1 MKKQQEKD
9 ESGMPPGLH
18 GTVAGRKDDTVTARI
33 LAVEFREND
42 RILEV
47 GCENPDLT
55 VALARRAGYV
65 TGAAVSDDA
74 LVVAQKAGL
83 QSGLHNIS
91 FQRIEGDRL
100 PYGDNMFDAVVT
112 QGVLHQV
119 ADAAKTIQ
127 EMVRVVKSPGRLVV
141 ADLVGAEDEAR
152 REAHAK
158 ILAAR
163 SGKAVQILAPSAL
176 LALCGAE
183 PLEIAA
189 HSQCDERLTFDQWMP
204 AVDFVES
211 ARDKVLRMLVA
222 AGKKKTT
229 DLKIDV
235 SGKSPVLQRRWMMV
249 IADKMG
255 HI

>member
-1 MKKQQEKD
+1 M
-9 ESGMPPGLH
+9 H
-18 GTVAGRKDDTVTARI
+18 GTAAGRRDDSIVTRI

-47 GCENPDLT
+47 GCENPDLA
-55 VALARRAGYV
+55 VALARRSGYV
-65 TGAAVSDDA
+65 TGAAISDDS
-74 LVVAQKAGL
+74 LVTAQKAGL

-91 FQRIEGDRL
+91 FQRMEGDRL
-100 PYGDNMFDAVVT
+100 PHGDNMFDAVVT

-119 ADAAKTIQ
+119 ADPANMVR

-141 ADLVGAEDEAR
+141 ADLVGAEDQVR

-163 SGKAVQILAPSAL
+163 IGRVVHVLAPSAL

-189 HSQCDERLTFDQWMP
+189 QSQWDESLTFDQWMP
-204 AVDFVES
+204 AADFAES
-211 ARDKVLRMLVA
+211 DRDKTMRLLVA

-249 IADKMG
+249 IAEKTG
-255 HI
+255 NI